1 MEIRLLTREELDQSL
16 DLVWKVFCEYEAVNY
31 TEDSRRFFYDAI
43 HSKDYLDMLTA
54 YGAFD
59 ESGFVG
65 IIASRNKGSHVALFF
80 VEGGHHRQG
89 IGRKLWEAMLENST
103 ADIITVHSSIYACEI
118 YKKLGFDQIG
128 EETEDGG
135 IVYIPMEYLHFPDI
149 LHDNK
154 DEVAYA
160 AAKRIAAESESSDKF
175 YKYIPEFAKLLGHK
189 KSYVRIRAL
198 ILCCSQARWD
208 NDGII
213 AKYLPQMLK
222 LLYDEKPTV
231 VRQSL
236 NALKEVVVFRP
247 ELSETIEYEL
257 SKIDVSGY
265 KDSMIPLIKKDI
277 AELRELI
284 DEKQKR

>member
-1 MEIRLLTREELDQSL
+1 MEIRLLTRGELDQSL

-31 TEDSRRFFYDAI
+31 TEDSRQVFYDAI

-59 ESGFVG
+59 ESGLVG

-118 YKKLGFDQIG
+118 YKKLGFDQTG

-135 IVYIPMEYLHFPDI
+135 IVYIPMEYLHFQAI
-149 LHDNK
+149 LHDNN
-154 DEVAYA
+154 EAAYA

-208 NDGII
+208 NAGII
-213 AKYLPQMLK
+213 AKYLPQILP
-222 LLYDEKPTV
+222 LIHDEKPTV

-236 NALKEVVVFRP
+236 NALKEVVEFRP
-247 ELSETIEYEL
+247 ELCEMIEYEL
-257 SKIDVSGY
+257 GKIDISGY

-284 DEKQKR
+284 EEKQEI